1 MRRDTFQALADP
13 VRRQILISVASNTMN
28 LNQVSEKFDISRQAI
43 SKHIK
48 ILTECGLVSVIP
60 QGRERICQLHPEK
73 LNELSSWL
81 DAFQST
87 LDQRFER
94 LDRLLSTPKEDSLNE

>member
-1 MRRDTFQALADP
+1 MRRDVFQALADP
-13 VRRQILISVASNTMN
+13 VRRQILLSVASSTLN
-28 LNQVSEKFDISRQAI
+28 LNQVSEGFDISRQAI

-48 ILTECGLVSVIP
+48 VLTECGLVSVIP
-60 QGRERICQLHPEK
+60 QGRERICRLHPEK

-81 DAFQST
+81 DRFQSI

-94 LDRLLSTPKEDSLNE
+94 LDLLLSTPEEDYPNE

>member
-1 MRRDTFQALADP
+1 M
-13 VRRQILISVASNTMN
+13 RRQILLTVATGSLN
-28 LNQVSEKFDISRQAI
+28 LNQVTERFHLTRQGI

-73 LNELSSWL
+73 LNELSEWL
-81 DAFQST
+81 EGFQAT

-94 LDRLLSTPKEDSLNE
+94 LDRLLSTTKEDSV